1 MYDTY
6 TIYTSVL
13 WLVENM
19 AVIWNR
25 QYIYNNSKCSCKLWQ
40 HCIISQAVKLNDRT
54 HTVSVAWW
62 ASRMEGNLLNET
74 NPQNKTHFF
83 PPEFVLCL
91 QKWGFAASSQTSRA
105 TGEWPWMLLFPSTSH
120 THTHTG
126 TLVQRY
132 SYNHLSSIAL
142 FSCLVFMV
150 AWAWLQEVHADL
162 IVCILRRLIIKK
174 VHVEWD
180 SRWDYLTP
188 ITTPLLTSE
197 KENIKR
203 KSIELA
209 VSGQKETSLLTVSI
223 EYNFL
228 YL

>member
-19 AVIWNR
+19 AVIWNW

-54 HTVSVAWW
+54 HTVSMAWW

-120 THTHTG
+120 THTHRHTCSE
-126 TLVQRY
+126 VQLQ
-132 SYNHLSSIAL
+132 LSVIYCTFL
-142 FSCLVFMV
+142 LPGFYGCLSVV
-150 AWAWLQEVHADL
+150 TRGA
-162 IVCILRRLIIKK
+162 RRFNSLHIEET
-174 VHVEWD
+174 HN
-180 SRWDYLTP
+180 
-188 ITTPLLTSE
+188 
-197 KENIKR
+197 KEGAR
-203 KSIELA
+203 G
-209 VSGQKETSLLTVSI
+209 VRQ
-223 EYNFL
+223 
-228 YL
+228 